1 MSKRKKKSRRWNLFQ
16 RANECCRENIAEKFS
31 EEGTC
36 TQKVMD
42 RPKRGPS
49 AGAPAHNAHTHN
61 PRAEALGEN
70 QWLIEGGSPLALN
83 KKGRAGG
90 SEGSVGH
97 P

>member
-1 MSKRKKKSRRWNLFQ
+1 M
-16 RANECCRENIAEKFS
+16 EKFS
-31 EEGTC
+31 KEDMC

-49 AGAPAHNAHTHN
+49 TGAPARSVHTHS

-70 QWLIEGGSPLALN
+70 QRLILGGSLALN